1 MAQPAVSAPPI
12 PPLGARPPG
21 RSRIWASTTL
31 AAFQFPVFRIV
42 WLGSFIGF
50 LAFNMSGVAQG
61 VIAYDLT
68 GNNRAVGTVMF
79 GQGVAMLLLNPFGG
93 AIADRFNKR
102 FLIIATQTVIGGVVL
117 LTALLLLTGHISI
130 AWLALG
136 SFATGAMFAILGP
149 SRTAL
154 LADVVSSAR
163 IGNAMALLQV
173 GGNFGRICAP
183 FLAGALLSIAVIGAT
198 GTYFIIASMFVF
210 VLLTMSHIPSSP
222 SRSDRGSSVLEDA
235 RQGLAYTRRNARLL
249 HALIGY
255 YAITALGYSFWVV
268 MPGFV
273 KGDLHSST
281 AGLGV
286 VLGVMAG
293 GGLIGSIIVAS
304 LADSP
309 RASLY
314 LKVSSLLA
322 AAALAMAGFAPNL
335 LVLMLVMAFMGAGI
349 SAFQTLNNSVALR
362 HADPAYYGRVM
373 GLMQIAWGLINLLS
387 LPTGFI
393 ADAIGERSVLTGA
406 GAILLVLLL
415 LMSAWERRLD
425 RAEAAGLASGATC

>member
-1 MAQPAVSAPPI
+1 
-12 PPLGARPPG
+12 
-21 RSRIWASTTL
+21 
-31 AAFQFPVFRIV
+31 
-42 WLGSFIGF
+42 
-50 LAFNMSGVAQG
+50 
-61 VIAYDLT
+61 
-68 GNNRAVGTVMF
+68 
-79 GQGVAMLLLNPFGG
+79 
-93 AIADRFNKR
+93 
-102 FLIIATQTVIGGVVL
+102 
-117 LTALLLLTGHISI
+117 
-130 AWLALG
+130 
-136 SFATGAMFAILGP
+136 
-149 SRTAL
+149 
-154 LADVVSSAR
+154 
-163 IGNAMALLQV
+163 
-173 GGNFGRICAP
+173 
-183 FLAGALLSIAVIGAT
+183 
-198 GTYFIIASMFVF
+198 MFVF

-281 AGLGV
+281 ASLGA
-286 VLGVMAG
+286 VLGVTAG